1 MTIGFEA
8 SRSEE
13 DKVFMPD
20 PRTKLVLI
28 VCLSSMAVFMNHLI
42 LLGALFLISLLLLLL
57 FRVNVKGVWKRTRA
71 LLVIVVFIA
80 LAQSLFGQ
88 GGQALITLGR
98 LELLTTGGLILAGEF
113 ILRML
118 IIFTSACILTTCGSR
133 DVIQGLV
140 QWKLPY
146 EIAFM
151 AALGIRFIPVFGDE
165 FRDARTAIQLRGID
179 IKALRLKQKIEVYAS
194 LFQPVVAG
202 ALIKSRALSLSMEM
216 RGFRSFPNRVSYR
229 VLRLKSLDFVIMG
242 AALILTTG
250 VLALYYIGL

>member
-1 MTIGFEA
+1 MLLISHNEEFLRDNTTRILTMEGGGLFMTIGFEA

-133 DVIQGLV
+133 MLSRAGTVEASLRNCFHG
-140 QWKLPY
+140 
-146 EIAFM
+146 
-151 AALGIRFIPVFGDE
+151 GTGNRFIQVFGDE
-165 FRDARTAIQLRGID
+165 FGMPG
-179 IKALRLKQKIEVYAS
+179 
-194 LFQPVVAG
+194 QP
-202 ALIKSRALSLSMEM
+202 S
-216 RGFRSFPNRVSYR
+216 SFV
-229 VLRLKSLDFVIMG
+229 G
-242 AALILTTG
+242 LT
-250 VLALYYIGL
+250 